1 MASSGDKK
9 LAHSAHMFHFQHQK
23 QQVIAL
29 ERFVIS
35 LLLNSAALRTC
46 ITRRNKN
53 RCGIISCEFLFFSLP
68 PTNVSAVIPDA
79 IDAAPIRVEKATKIT
94 KKETTLFTSVLD

>member
-29 ERFVIS
+29 ERYVIYDGRNPNHKC
-35 LLLNSAALRTC
+35 LLTYSPP
-46 ITRRNKN
+46 
-53 RCGIISCEFLFFSLP
+53 II
-68 PTNVSAVIPDA
+68 VVIPDA
-79 IDAAPIRVEKATKIT
+79 IDEAPILEAKATKIT
-94 KKETTLFTSVLD
+94 RKETTLFTSALD